1 MAGRRTRPASRLG
14 DKKAQARSQ
23 NTVICQPVPHRLPSG
38 NHPLQFVI
46 ALRAIAATIIVW
58 HHFAIYPP
66 LREWAAP
73 LMGDV
78 LDWLAQHARTTQVFF
93 VVGGYVMARS
103 MSARCWN
110 LRRIRSF
117 VVQRYCRLGVPYLGA
132 IAMIL
137 PIYVVAR
144 DWLPG
149 QVVGEPPTLPQL
161 LAHLFFLQ
169 GILGYEQLSAGLW
182 FVCINF
188 QLGLVYAAS
197 LWLRDTVGQGKV
209 DFVGLLGWP
218 LLACSLF
225 HFNLDEA
232 WDSWWLY
239 FFPYF
244 FMGTVIHRSL
254 HGDGSRLGFWLY
266 ELLFVAA
273 MVFEWR
279 WRLLSA
285 SVVGF
290 LLYSS
295 LHSGW
300 GQNWPRNRAILW
312 VGNASYSLFLVHFPV
327 LMIVATIWT
336 RQGWTTALGAATGLF
351 VAFGLSLL
359 TAALFHRCVE
369 RPASK
374 LGR

>member
-1 MAGRRTRPASRLG
+1 MNTAAIISTPAEFVDSTPVVA
-14 DKKAQARSQ
+14 KKQRQ
-23 NTVICQPVPHRLPSG
+23 
-38 NHPLQFVI
+38 QFVT
-46 ALRAIAATIIVW
+46 ALRAVASIIIVW
-58 HHFAIYPP
+58 HHFALYPP

-73 LMGDV
+73 LMGDA
-78 LDWLAQHARTTQVFF
+78 LDWLEINARATQVFF
-93 VVGGYVMARS
+93 VVGGYVMALS
-103 MSARCWN
+103 MSRQSWN
-110 LRRIRSF
+110 LAQLRKFI
-117 VVQRYCRLGVPYLGA
+117 VQRYYRLGVPYLGA
-132 IAMIL
+132 IVLAVAS
-137 PIYVVAR
+137 YVVAR
-144 DWLPG
+144 GYLPDA
-149 QVVGEPPTLPQL
+149 VVGDVVSLPQFI
-161 LAHLFFLQ
+161 AHLFFVQ
-169 GILGYEQLSAGLW
+169 DILGYEQLSAGLW

-188 QLGLVYAAS
+188 QLGLVYA
-197 LWLRDTVGQGKV
+197 LCLLLRDTIGLKKV
-209 DFVGLLGWP
+209 DMVVLLGWP
-218 LLACSLF
+218 LAVFSLF
-225 HFNLDEA
+225 YFNLNDG
-232 WDSWWLY
+232 WDQWWLY

-312 VGNASYSLFLVHFPV
+312 IGNASYSLFLVHFPV
-327 LMIVATIWT
+327 LMVVATIWT
-336 RQGWTTALGAATGLF
+336 RQGWISPIGATAGLF
-351 VAFGLSLL
+351 VAFGLSLA
-359 TAALFHRCVE
+359 TAALFHRWVE